1 MTHSPSTVYKIV
13 VHEERTILRLNPDSV
28 KTYRSEIYTSALYEE
43 MVIFAHKTRLLKFK
57 DFKCE
62 YLQWIVKMSDL
73 IEQEKSYLESMNFD
87 FGRWVCTRKKHDNLT
102 PITRK
107 LLYSIRYYFSKSF
120 TVKKKTPI
128 ISVEVPKQVLKF
140 SEKVLT
146 RMKKWLLKYE
156 GLSPEEI
163 YKLFVNQCV
172 RLVDVAR
179 KTEGEGYSDKEF
191 YYKLQ
196 KSFKN
201 QYYIMYRK
209 VKATSDLDTL

>member
-1 MTHSPSTVYKIV
+1 MTHLQNTIFKIV
-13 VHEERTILRLNPDSV
+13 THEERTILRMNPDSV

-43 MVIFAHKTRLLKFK
+43 MVIFAHKTRLMKYK
-57 DFKCE
+57 VFKCE

-73 IEQEKSYLESMNFD
+73 IEEEKSYLESMNFD
-87 FGRWVCTRKKHDNLT
+87 FGKWPCIKKKYDDLT

-107 LLYSIRYYFSKSF
+107 ILYSIRYYFSKSF
-120 TVKKKTPI
+120 TVKKNTPI
-128 ISVEVPKQVLKF
+128 ISGEVPKIVLRF

-179 KTEGEGYSDKEF
+179 KTEGKLYSDKEF
-191 YYKLQ
+191 YFKLQ

-201 QYYIMYRK
+201 QYYMIYRK
-209 VKATSDLDTL
+209 VKVTSDLDTL